1 MRQTLTVAAVLVA
14 ALTAIA
20 ATAQQKS
27 ETDRPS
33 GALAEDEQAIR
44 LAAANFSKAYNA
56 GDAKAVAALFVERGE
71 IVNEE
76 GESVQGQAGI
86 ERTFAEIFQTHPKS
100 QIKVTIQSVRFVTPT
115 LAMEDGNSTVTHPSG
130 ERAEQN
136 RYSVVH
142 VKEEG
147 RWRMASAR
155 DLPDEEASA
164 SEEIKQ
170 LGGLIGEWVNE
181 SPSELVIA
189 SYRWADDRRSILS
202 EFKVQVGG
210 RPARSGSERITW
222 DPLTKKL
229 HSWVANSAG
238 GLAEGAWTR
247 NGNQWLIKMSGVTG
261 DGKAAS
267 STNVL
272 TRVAKDRM
280 TWQSRDRVIGDDL
293 MPNIEGISIVRKPP
307 KPM

>member
-1 MRQTLTVAAVLVA
+1 MIVAGVLVVA
-14 ALTAIA
+14 FTAIA
-20 ATAQQKS
+20 ATAQQTS
-27 ETDRPS
+27 EAPRQAGVLT
-33 GALAEDEQAIR
+33 EDEQAIR
-44 LAAANFSKAYNA
+44 LTAANFVKAYNA
-56 GDAKAVAALFVERGE
+56 GDAKAVAALFMERGE

-76 GESVQGQAGI
+76 GESVQGQAAI
-86 ERTFAEIFQTHPKS
+86 EQAFAEIFKAHPKS
-100 QIKVTIQSVRFVTPT
+100 QIKVTIQSIRFVSPT
-115 LAMEDGNSTVTHPSG
+115 VAMEDGTSTVTHPSG

-142 VKEEG
+142 VKQEG
-147 RWRMASAR
+147 GWRMASAR

-170 LGGLIGEWVNE
+170 LGGLIGEWVSE

-202 EFKVQVGG
+202 EFKVQIGG
-210 RPARSGSERITW
+210 RPARSGSERIAW

-229 HSWVANSAG
+229 HCWVVNSEG

-261 DGKAAS
+261 DGKPAS

-272 TRVAKDRM
+272 TRVAKHRM
-280 TWQSRDRVIGDDL
+280 TWQSRDRVIGDEV